1 MLSSLPETLG
11 ALKRSPFGAADRT
24 RRSVKDEMRQN
35 LLRRLSDGGVLFEGV
50 MGYEE
55 TVMRQIV
62 TALLWRHNFI
72 LLGLRGQ
79 AKSRILR
86 ALVTLLDAAMPIV
99 AGSEVNDNPFAPI
112 SRYSRTLIAQAGD
125 DTPVAW
131 VDRDSRYVEKLATPD
146 VTIADLIGDLHP
158 IRAAPGGP
166 LPSDPLPI

>member
-11 ALKRSPFGAADRT
+11 ALKRSPFGAADHA

-50 MGYEE
+50 IGYEE
-55 TVMRQIV
+55 SAMPQMVNAR
-62 TALLWRHNFI
+62 LSRHNSI

-112 SRYSRTLIAQAGD
+112 SRSPRTLIAQAGD
-125 DTPVAW
+125 GTRVAW
-131 VDRDSRYVEKLATPD
+131 VDRDSR
-146 VTIADLIGDLHP
+146 
-158 IRAAPGGP
+158 
-166 LPSDPLPI
+166 